1 MTPAVD
7 DMTVKEERACL
18 SEIRESNKDMTYK
31 HTLHNGWTAGHFA
44 LKYVTGHYRKRK
56 NKEKSF
62 ENDPSLRDEAEYD
75 TDNASDVERRKG
87 EEAMY
92 LRNPFSARPH
102 AARNAH
108 SKQTKRTQR
117 YRSTAKSRILG
128 MTVGDIR
135 YCFQQLRQAGDNLTP
150 DLVLYNGQCAGEFA
164 LCYLIETSNSMRN
177 RRKRECSIAREEADN
192 HNAQLYPQSQIPQT
206 NPTAKTP
213 APSYGKVKFS

>member
-7 DMTVKEERACL
+7 DMSVKEERACL
-18 SEIRESNKDMTYK
+18 SEIRESNDEMTYN
-31 HTLHNGWTAGHFA
+31 HILHNGWTAGHFA

-56 NKEKSF
+56 NKEKNF
-62 ENDPSLRDEAEYD
+62 DNYVLNEADYD
-75 TDNASDVERRKG
+75 AGNVSELQHRKD

-92 LRNPFSARPH
+92 IRNPFSARPRT
-102 AARNAH
+102 ARNAH

-150 DLVLYNGQCAGEFA
+150 NLVLYNGQCAGEFA

-177 RRKRECSIAREEADN
+177 RRKRECSIAKEKADN
-192 HNAQLYPQSQIPQT
+192 HDIVLYPQSQIPQT
-206 NPTAKTP
+206 NETGKTH

>member
-7 DMTVKEERACL
+7 DMSVKAERACL
-18 SEIRESNKDMTYK
+18 SEIRENNEEITYR
-31 HTLHNGWTAGHFA
+31 HCLHNGWTAGHFA

-62 ENDPSLRDEAEYD
+62 ENDARHEADYD
-75 TDNASDVERRKG
+75 ANKASDVERRKD
-87 EEAMY
+87 EEASY
-92 LRNPFSARPH
+92 LRNPFSTRPH
-102 AARNAH
+102 AGRNAH

-117 YRSTAKSRILG
+117 YRSTSKSRILG

-150 DLVLYNGQCAGEFA
+150 ELVLYNGQCAGEFA

-177 RRKRECSIAREEADN
+177 RRKRECSIAREKADN
-192 HNAQLYPQSQIPQT
+192 NILLYPQSQIPKTKQ
-206 NPTAKTP
+206 TAKTT
-213 APSYGKVKFS
+213 APSYGNVNFS